1 MHGSPDP
8 GCDCVMQGIIDADK
22 AIKGAFGLVTPF
34 GAELSNEADSGQS
47 HRAAHNIGM
56 APTPQ

>member
-1 MHGSPDP
+1 MASLTPAVIR
-8 GCDCVMQGIIDADK
+8 VMQGIIDADK

-34 GAELSNEADSGQS
+34 GAEVANDAPIGQS
-47 HRAAHNIGM
+47 HRAEHNIGM